1 METSFEAEIRSAG
14 SALIVDM
21 KGDLTK
27 HAEEMLMKLHA
38 WDQPLGEG
46 RTSLIL
52 NFSGVPY
59 INSAGIALLIR
70 IVRGGAKAGRQ
81 TYAYGMNAHYQKLFR
96 IVGLTTHMLIYPD
109 EYAIKTKLG
118 LL

>member
-1 METSFEAEIRSAG
+1 MEGSFEAGVRSAG

-27 HAEEMLMKLHA
+27 QAEERLLGLHA
-38 WDQPLGEG
+38 WNEPLGEG
-46 RTSLIL
+46 GTSLIL
-52 NFSGVPY
+52 NFTGVPY

-70 IVRGGAKAGRQ
+70 IVRSGAKAGRQ

-109 EYAIKTKLG
+109 EYAILTKLDIR
-118 LL
+118 